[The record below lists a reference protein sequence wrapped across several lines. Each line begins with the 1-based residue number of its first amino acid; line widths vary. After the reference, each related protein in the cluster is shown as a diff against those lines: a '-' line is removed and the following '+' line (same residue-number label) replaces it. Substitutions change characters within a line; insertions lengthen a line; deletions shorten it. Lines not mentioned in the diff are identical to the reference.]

1 MKINASSAECA
12 RMSAQNISESM
23 GLIALK
29 IPGTKQYV
37 STVASAP
44 MPAPQVALQKN
55 TNTRM

>member
-37 STVASAP
+37 
-44 MPAPQVALQKN
+44 
-55 TNTRM
+55 